1 MFEHLECANDEEVQY
16 TYEEIVEEANKDRR
30 CLGQPDTPFV
40 PRYTYKDDFG
50 SVPGIRLLNYH
61 FVKKFNCSYS
71 DPNLPVV
78 MKGAWEVIAA
88 KYHSQKAFNEV
99 VRDRFLRFYK
109 ATILSPQDAEKW
121 KEKIDTLMHKDV
133 HKRYLYRRTNS
144 EGRRIPRS
152 YLYSHR
158 DKSVWVFGI
167 KYYYLDQ
174 EKLALIKAIYRHVRK
189 LTTLTNPNEEKD
201 KWQRLIQQVI

>member
-1 MFEHLECANDEEVQY
+1 MFEHLECANDENVQY
-16 TYEEIVEEANKDRR
+16 TYTEIVEEANKDRR

-40 PRYTYKDDFG
+40 PRYTYKNDFG

-88 KYHSQKAFNEV
+88 KYHSRKAFNDV

-109 ATILSPQDAEKW
+109 ATILSSRDAEKW

-144 EGRRIPRS
+144 EGRYIHRS

-158 DKSVWVFGI
+158 DNSIWVFGI
-167 KYYYLDQ
+167 KYYYLDH
-174 EKLALIKAIYRHVRK
+174 EKLAVVKSIYRHIKK

-201 KWQRLIQQVI
+201 KWQQLIQQAI

>member
-1 MFEHLECANDEEVQY
+1 MFEHLKCANDEDVQY

-30 CLGQPDTPFV
+30 RLGQPDTPFV

-71 DPNLPVV
+71 DPNLPVI
-78 MKGAWEVIAA
+78 MKGAWEIIAD
-88 KYHSQKAFNEV
+88 KYHSRKAFNDV

-109 ATILSPQDAEKW
+109 ATILSDHDAEKW

-133 HKRYLYRRTNS
+133 YKRYLYRRTNS
-144 EGRRIPRS
+144 DGKYIYRS
-152 YLYSHR
+152 YLYSNR
-158 DKSVWVFGI
+158 DNSIWVFGI
-167 KYYYLDQ
+167 KYYYVEK
-174 EKLALIKAIYRHVRK
+174 EKLQVIKSIYRHVKK

-201 KWQRLIQQVI
+201 RWQRLIQQVI

>member
-1 MFEHLECANDEEVQY
+1 MQY
-16 TYEEIVEEANKDRR
+16 TYEEIGEEANKDRR
-30 CLGQPDTPFV
+30 RLGQPDTPFV

-71 DPNLPVV
+71 DPNLPVI
-78 MKGAWEVIAA
+78 MKGAWEIIAD
-88 KYHSQKAFNEV
+88 KYHSRKAFNDV

-109 ATILSPQDAEKW
+109 ATILSDHDAEKW

-133 HKRYLYRRTNS
+133 YKRYLYRRTNS
-144 EGRRIPRS
+144 DGKYIYRS
-152 YLYSHR
+152 YLYSSR
-158 DKSVWVFGI
+158 DNSIWVFGI
-167 KYYYLDQ
+167 KYYYVEK
-174 EKLALIKAIYRHVRK
+174 EKLQVIKSIYRHVKK

-201 KWQRLIQQVI
+201 RWQRLIQQVI

>member
-1 MFEHLECANDEEVQY
+1 MFEHLKCANDEDVQY

-30 CLGQPDTPFV
+30 RLGQPDTPFV

-71 DPNLPVV
+71 DPNLPVI
-78 MKGAWEVIAA
+78 MKGAWEIIAD
-88 KYHSQKAFNEV
+88 KYHSRKAFNDV

-109 ATILSPQDAEKW
+109 ATILSDHDAEKW

-133 HKRYLYRRTNS
+133 YKRYLYRRTNS
-144 EGRRIPRS
+144 DG
-152 YLYSHR
+152 
-158 DKSVWVFGI
+158 
-167 KYYYLDQ
+167 KY
-174 EKLALIKAIYRHVRK
+174 IYR
-189 LTTLTNPNEEKD
+189 N
-201 KWQRLIQQVI
+201 QRDHTSGS

>member
-1 MFEHLECANDEEVQY
+1 MLEHLKCANDEDVQY

-30 CLGQPDTPFV
+30 RLGQPDTPFV

-78 MKGAWEVIAA
+78 MKGAWEIIAD
-88 KYHSQKAFNEV
+88 KYHSRKAFNDV

-109 ATILSPQDAEKW
+109 ATILSDHDAEKW

-133 HKRYLYRRTNS
+133 YKRYLYRCT
-144 EGRRIPRS
+144 RS
-152 YLYSHR
+152 
-158 DKSVWVFGI
+158 
-167 KYYYLDQ
+167 
-174 EKLALIKAIYRHVRK
+174 
-189 LTTLTNPNEEKD
+189 
-201 KWQRLIQQVI
+201 

>member
-1 MFEHLECANDEEVQY
+1 MENMFEHLECANDEEVQY
-16 TYEEIVEEANKDRR
+16 TYEDIVEEAHKDHH
-30 CLGQPDTPFV
+30 PDEPRIPFV
-40 PRYTYKDDFG
+40 RRSTYKDR
-50 SVPGIRLLNYH
+50 VPPTRQLNYH
-61 FVKKFNCSYS
+61 MLKKFKCNYG
-71 DPNLPVV
+71 DENEPVI
-78 MKGAWEVIAA
+78 MRGAWEVMALQ
-88 KYHSQKAFNEV
+88 YHSQKAFNEV

-144 EGRRIPRS
+144 EGRCIRRS

-158 DKSVWVFGI
+158 DKSIWVFGI

-201 KWQRLIQQVI
+201 KWQRLILQVI